1 MNQDLEHVVPEP
13 ELTTIDVDIPHSQVD
28 LGSELYYVKLPNF
41 LSVET
46 RSVCAPPGACG
57 DACTHRHTHTRTHTH
72 IRERESWVCVK
83 WVWEWKCC
91 KCCLLCVCSSSLS
104 GGASNLSTVYSIL
117 QYGERN
123 PTHLKLQWYLYIY
136 IQR

>member
-57 DACTHRHTHTRTHTH
+57 DACTHRHPHTHADTH
-72 IRERESWVCVK
+72 IRERELGVCEVGLG
-83 WVWEWKCC
+83 VEV
-91 KCCLLCVCSSSLS
+91 LQVLQVLCVCSSSLS
-104 GGASNLSTVYSIL
+104 GGASNLSTVYSFL

-123 PTHLKLQWYLYIY
+123 PTHLKLQ
-136 IQR
+136 